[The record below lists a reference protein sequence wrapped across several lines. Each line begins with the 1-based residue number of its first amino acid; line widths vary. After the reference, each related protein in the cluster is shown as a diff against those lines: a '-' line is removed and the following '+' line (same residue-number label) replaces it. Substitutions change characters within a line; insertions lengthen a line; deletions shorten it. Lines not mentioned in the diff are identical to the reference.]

1 MLDIRF
7 VLDNVDLVRQNTRDR
22 YANADV
28 DKTVDLYEQLK
39 EKRRHLEE
47 AQHRSNQISGQFKG
61 ADETTRER
69 LKNEV
74 TGLKQTMATLKEE
87 IIVVEK
93 GYTEE
98 MLKIPN
104 LVAPDVPSGKD
115 ERGNMPVKYIGEP
128 TKFGFKP
135 LDHVEL
141 GKKLDILD
149 FEAAAKVTGS
159 KFYFLKNEAV
169 LLELGLIRY
178 ALELAIKH
186 GFTPV
191 TTPEIARDEIITASG
206 FSPRGPESQIY
217 SLTEGSLSL
226 IGTAEIT
233 IGGYLA
239 KTVIPEENLPIRISG
254 VSHCFRTEAGSG
266 GRESK
271 GLYRVH
277 QFSKVELYQFVHPDK
292 SATAHEE
299 MLAIEEEFYQALKL
313 PYRVL
318 LMCKGDL
325 GTPAYRKY
333 DIEAWMPFVGE
344 GGGYGEV
351 TSASNCTDFQARRL
365 NTKFRNSVT
374 GKTVQLLLS
383 LDRCSPSLRTTSRLT
398 EPCLSQ
404 KFFMPTRVCSPS
416 NQRAGSSN
424 CNDPK
429 FPNKGGMIWTKQT
442 CLSIRRERPL
452 STTPNSRLSNA
463 RALVTRTR
471 SATHLQKKCRKRT
484 P

>member
-7 VLDNVDLVRQNTRDR
+7 VLENVDMVRQNTRER

-28 DKTVDLYEQLK
+28 DKTVAFYVQLK
-39 EKRRHLEE
+39 QKRQDLEK
-47 AQHRSNQISGQFKG
+47 AKHRSNQISEQFRG
-61 ADETTRER
+61 ADEATRGQ
-69 LKNEV
+69 LKSEAA
-74 TGLKQTMATLKEE
+74 GLKQTMATLKEE
-87 IIVVEK
+87 IVVAEK
-93 GYTEE
+93 CYTEE

-104 LVAPDVPSGKD
+104 LVASDVPQGKD
-115 ERGNMPVKYIGEP
+115 EKGNIPIKFVGEP
-128 TKFGFKP
+128 TKFAFKP

-169 LLELGLIRY
+169 LLELGLIHL
-178 ALELAIKH
+178 ALKLAIKR
-186 GFTPV
+186 GFTPI
-191 TTPEIARDEIITASG
+191 TTPELARDEIITASG

-217 SLTEGSLSL
+217 SLTDGALSL
-226 IGTAEIT
+226 IGTSEIT
-233 IGGYLA
+233 IGGYMA
-239 KTVIPEENLPIRISG
+239 DTVITEEELPIRISG

-277 QFSKVELYQFVHPDK
+277 QFSKVELYQFVHPSK

-299 MLAIEEEFYQALKL
+299 MLAIEEEYYQSLNL

-333 DIEAWMPFVGE
+333 DIEAWMPFINE

-365 NTKFRNSVT
+365 NTRYKDNVT
-374 GKTVQLLLS
+374 GKTSFVHTLNG
-383 LDRCSPSLRTTSRLT
+383 TA
-398 EPCLSQ
+398 
-404 KFFMPTRVCSPS
+404 V
-416 NQRAGSSN
+416 A
-424 CNDPK
+424 
-429 FPNKGGMIWTKQT
+429 
-442 CLSIRRERPL
+442 
-452 STTPNSRLSNA
+452 
-463 RALVTRTR
+463 VTRTML
-471 SATHLQKKCRKRT
+471 AILENNQQADGTVLIPEVLQDLTGIKSIKPKNRRF
-484 P
+484 

>member
-7 VLDNVDLVRQNTRDR
+7 VLDNIDLVRQNTRDR
-22 YANADV
+22 HANADV
-28 DKTVDLYEQLK
+28 DKTVGLYEQLK

-47 AQHRSNQISGQFKG
+47 AQHRSNQISRQFKG
-61 ADETTRER
+61 SNETTREQF
-69 LKNEV
+69 KSEV
-74 TGLKQTMATLKEE
+74 ASLRQTIATLKEE
-87 IIVVEK
+87 IAVIEQK
-93 GYTEE
+93 YTEE

-115 ERGNMPVKYIGEP
+115 ERDNMPVKYMGEP

-141 GKKLDILD
+141 GRKLDILD
-149 FEAAAKVTGS
+149 FEAAARVTGS

-277 QFSKVELYQFVHPDK
+277 QFSKVELYQFVHPNK
-292 SATAHEE
+292 SAIAHEE

-365 NTKFRNSVT
+365 NTKFRNSAT
-374 GKTVQLLLS
+374 GKTDFVHTLNG
-383 LDRCSPSLRTTSRLT
+383 TA
-398 EPCLSQ
+398 
-404 KFFMPTRVCSPS
+404 V
-416 NQRAGSSN
+416 A
-424 CNDPK
+424 
-429 FPNKGGMIWTKQT
+429 I
-442 CLSIRRERPL
+442 
-452 STTPNSRLSNA
+452 
-463 RALVTRTR
+463 TRTML
-471 SATHLQKKCRKRT
+471 AILENNQQADGTVLIPEVLHAYTGLQSIKPKSKKF
-484 P
+484 

>member
-7 VLDNVDLVRQNTRDR
+7 ILENVDLVQQNARDR
-22 YANADV
+22 NSNADIS
-28 DKTVDLYEQLK
+28 KTVALYEQLK
-39 EKRRHLEE
+39 QKRQNLEGV
-47 AQHRSNQISGQFKG
+47 QHRLNQFAKQFKSVD
-61 ADETTRER
+61 AVTREQLR
-69 LKNEV
+69 TEVANLKR
-74 TGLKQTMATLKEE
+74 TTTTLKEE
-87 IIVVEK
+87 IMAVEK
-93 GYTEE
+93 RYVEE

-104 LVAPDVPSGKD
+104 LAAPDVPSGKD
-115 ERGNMPVKYIGEP
+115 ESGNIPIKFFGKP
-128 TKFGFKP
+128 TRFSFKP
-135 LDHVEL
+135 LDHLEL

-159 KFYFLKNEAV
+159 KFYFLKNEGV

-178 ALELAIKH
+178 AIDLAIKH

-191 TTPEIARDEIITASG
+191 TTPEITRDEIITASG

-217 SLTEGSLSL
+217 SLTEGALSL
-226 IGTAEIT
+226 IGTSEIT

-239 KTVIPEENLPIRISG
+239 ETMIPGENLPIKISG

-292 SATAHEE
+292 SAAAHEE

-325 GTPAYRKY
+325 GAPAYKKY
-333 DIEAWMPFVGE
+333 DIEVWMPFIGE
-344 GGGYGEV
+344 DGGYGEV

-365 NTKFRNSVT
+365 NIKFKNSAT
-374 GKTVQLLLS
+374 GKTDFIHTLNGTAV
-383 LDRCSPSLRTTSRLT
+383 
-398 EPCLSQ
+398 
-404 KFFMPTRVCSPS
+404 
-416 NQRAGSSN
+416 A
-424 CNDPK
+424 
-429 FPNKGGMIWTKQT
+429 
-442 CLSIRRERPL
+442 
-452 STTPNSRLSNA
+452 
-463 RALVTRTR
+463 VTRTML
-471 SATHLQKKCRKRT
+471 AILENNQQADGTVLIPEVLQAYTGLQSIKPKDKKF
-484 P
+484 

>member
-7 VLDNVDLVRQNTRDR
+7 VLENVDLVRQNTRER

-28 DKTVDLYEQLK
+28 DKVVALYGQLK
-39 EKRRHLEE
+39 QKRRTLEE
-47 AQHRSNQISGQFKG
+47 TQRRSNQISEQFKG
-61 ADETTRER
+61 ADEVTKKQ
-69 LKNEV
+69 LKTEV
-74 TGLKQTMATLKEE
+74 AGLKQTMAVLKEE
-87 IIVVEK
+87 VEVVEK
-93 GYTEE
+93 EYTEE
-98 MLKIPN
+98 VLKIPN
-104 LVAPDVPSGKD
+104 LVAPDVPQGKD
-115 ERGNMPVKYIGEP
+115 EHGNVPIKHFGEP
-128 TKFGFKP
+128 TRFGFKP

-141 GKKLDILD
+141 GKKLDIFD

-186 GFTPV
+186 GFTPM

-226 IGTAEIT
+226 IGTSEIT
-233 IGGYLA
+233 IGGFMS
-239 KTVIPEENLPIRISG
+239 KTVIPEDQLPIKISG

-292 SATAHEE
+292 SAVAHEE

-365 NTKFRNSVT
+365 NTKFKNGVT
-374 GKTVQLLLS
+374 GKTDFVHTLNG
-383 LDRCSPSLRTTSRLT
+383 TA
-398 EPCLSQ
+398 
-404 KFFMPTRVCSPS
+404 V
-416 NQRAGSSN
+416 A
-424 CNDPK
+424 
-429 FPNKGGMIWTKQT
+429 
-442 CLSIRRERPL
+442 
-452 STTPNSRLSNA
+452 
-463 RALVTRTR
+463 VTRTML
-471 SATHLQKKCRKRT
+471 AILENNQQADGTVLIPEVLHAYTGLQFIKPKGRKF
-484 P
+484 

>member
-7 VLDNVDLVRQNTRDR
+7 ILNNVDMVRQNTQDR
-22 YANADV
+22 NANADV
-28 DKTVDLYEQLK
+28 DKTISLYGQLK
-39 EKRRHLEE
+39 QKRRSLED
-47 AQHRSNQISGQFKG
+47 AQHRSNQISEQFKG
-61 ADETTRER
+61 ADEATREQ
-69 LKNEV
+69 LKIEV
-74 TGLKQTMATLKEE
+74 AGLKQTMTTLKEE
-87 IIVVEK
+87 ISVVEK
-93 GYTEE
+93 EYTEE
-98 MLKIPN
+98 VLKIPN

-115 ERGNMPVKYIGEP
+115 EYGNVPIKHVGEP

-169 LLELGLIRY
+169 LLELGLIRF
-178 ALELAIKH
+178 ALDLAIKH

-191 TTPEIARDEIITASG
+191 TTPELARDEIITASG

-217 SLTEGSLSL
+217 SLTEGGLSL

-239 KTVIPEENLPIRISG
+239 KTVIPEEDLPIKISG

-292 SATAHEE
+292 SAAAHEE

-344 GGGYGEV
+344 SGGYGEV

-365 NTKFRNSVT
+365 STKFKNSVS
-374 GKTVQLLLS
+374 GKTDFVHTLNG
-383 LDRCSPSLRTTSRLT
+383 TA
-398 EPCLSQ
+398 
-404 KFFMPTRVCSPS
+404 V
-416 NQRAGSSN
+416 A
-424 CNDPK
+424 
-429 FPNKGGMIWTKQT
+429 
-442 CLSIRRERPL
+442 
-452 STTPNSRLSNA
+452 
-463 RALVTRTR
+463 VTRTMLAIIENNQQADGTVLIPEVLHPYVGVQ
-471 SATHLQKKCRKRT
+471 SIKPKSKKF
-484 P
+484 

>member
-7 VLDNVDLVRQNTRDR
+7 ILENIDLVRQNTRER

-28 DKTVDLYEQLK
+28 DKTVALYEQLK
-39 EKRRHLEE
+39 QKRQNLEE
-47 AQHRSNQISGQFKG
+47 AQRRSNQISEQFKNS
-61 ADETTRER
+61 DETTRQQ
-69 LKNEV
+69 LKAEV

-87 IIVVEK
+87 IAVVEK
-93 GYTEE
+93 EYTEE
-98 MLKIPN
+98 VLKIPN
-104 LVAPDVPSGKD
+104 LVAPDVPIGKD
-115 ERGNMPVKYIGEP
+115 EHGNVPIKHLGEP
-128 TKFGFKP
+128 TRFSFKP
-135 LDHVEL
+135 LDHVDL

-186 GFTPV
+186 GFTPI

-217 SLTEGSLSL
+217 SLTEGALSL

-233 IGGYLA
+233 IGGFLA
-239 KTVIPEENLPIRISG
+239 KTVVPEEELPIKISG
-254 VSHCFRTEAGSG
+254 FSHCFRTEAGSS

-292 SATAHEE
+292 SAAAHEE

-325 GTPAYRKY
+325 GTPAYKKY
-333 DIEAWMPFVGE
+333 DIEVWMPFVGE

-351 TSASNCTDFQARRL
+351 TSTSNCTDFQARRL
-365 NTKFRNSVT
+365 NTKFKNSVT
-374 GKTVQLLLS
+374 GKTNFVHTLNG
-383 LDRCSPSLRTTSRLT
+383 TA
-398 EPCLSQ
+398 
-404 KFFMPTRVCSPS
+404 V
-416 NQRAGSSN
+416 A
-424 CNDPK
+424 
-429 FPNKGGMIWTKQT
+429 
-442 CLSIRRERPL
+442 
-452 STTPNSRLSNA
+452 
-463 RALVTRTR
+463 VTRTIL
-471 SATHLQKKCRKRT
+471 AILENNQQADGTVLIPEVLHAYTGLQSIKPKGRKF
-484 P
+484 

>member
-7 VLDNVDLVRQNTRDR
+7 ILKNIDLVRQNTRER

-28 DKTVDLYEQLK
+28 DKTVALYEQLK
-39 EKRRHLEE
+39 QKRQLLEA
-47 AQHRSNQISGQFKG
+47 AQHRSNQASEQFKN
-61 ADETTRER
+61 ADKAIREQLKAAVADLKQTIVT
-69 LKNEV
+69 LKNEITV
-74 TGLKQTMATLKEE
+74 LERN
-87 IIVVEK
+87 
-93 GYTEE
+93 YTEE
-98 MLKIPN
+98 ALKIPN
-104 LVAPDVPSGKD
+104 LVASDVPQGKD
-115 ERGNMPVKYIGEP
+115 EKGNIPIKFIGEP
-128 TKFGFKP
+128 TKFGFRP

-159 KFYFLKNEAV
+159 KFYYLKNEAV

-178 ALELAIKH
+178 ALELAIRH
-186 GFTPV
+186 GFTPMA
-191 TTPEIARDEIITASG
+191 TPEIARDEIITASG

-217 SLTEGSLSL
+217 SMTEGALSL
-226 IGTAEIT
+226 IGTSEIT
-233 IGGYLA
+233 IGGYMA
-239 KTVIPEENLPIRISG
+239 KTVIPEEDLPIKISG
-254 VSHCFRTEAGSG
+254 VSHCFRTEAGSS

-333 DIEAWMPFVGE
+333 DIEAWMPFIGE

-365 NTKFRNSVT
+365 NTKFKSSAT
-374 GKTVQLLLS
+374 GKTNFVHTLNG
-383 LDRCSPSLRTTSRLT
+383 T
-398 EPCLSQ
+398 
-404 KFFMPTRVCSPS
+404 VV
-416 NQRAGSSN
+416 A
-424 CNDPK
+424 
-429 FPNKGGMIWTKQT
+429 
-442 CLSIRRERPL
+442 
-452 STTPNSRLSNA
+452 
-463 RALVTRTR
+463 VTRTML
-471 SATHLQKKCRKRT
+471 AILENNQQADGTVLIPEVLHAYTGIQTIKPKYKKF
-484 P
+484 

>member
-7 VLDNVDLVRQNTRDR
+7 ILKNVDLIKQNTRER
-22 YANADV
+22 YANVDV
-28 DKTVDLYEQLK
+28 DKVVTLYGQLK
-39 EKRRHLEE
+39 QKRQSLEE
-47 AQHRSNQISGQFKG
+47 IQRRSNQIAGRFKS
-61 ADETTRER
+61 ADKTTRKQ
-69 LKNEV
+69 LKAEV
-74 TGLKQTMATLKEE
+74 VGLKQTIAVIKDE
-87 IIVVEK
+87 IVFVENE
-93 GYTEE
+93 YTEE

-104 LVAPDVPSGKD
+104 LVASDVPQGKD
-115 ERGNMPVKYIGEP
+115 EYGNVPIKYIGEP

-191 TTPEIARDEIITASG
+191 TTPEIARDKIITASG

-217 SLTEGSLSL
+217 SLTKGALSL
-226 IGTAEIT
+226 IGTSEIT
-233 IGGYLA
+233 LGGYMA
-239 KTVIPEENLPIRISG
+239 NAVIPEKNLPIKISG

-292 SATAHEE
+292 SAIVHEE
-299 MLAIEEEFYQALKL
+299 MLAIEEEFYQALEL

-333 DIEAWMPFVGE
+333 DIEAWMPFIGE

-365 NTKFRNSVT
+365 NTKFKNRVT
-374 GKTVQLLLS
+374 GKIDFVHTLNGTAV
-383 LDRCSPSLRTTSRLT
+383 
-398 EPCLSQ
+398 
-404 KFFMPTRVCSPS
+404 
-416 NQRAGSSN
+416 A
-424 CNDPK
+424 
-429 FPNKGGMIWTKQT
+429 
-442 CLSIRRERPL
+442 
-452 STTPNSRLSNA
+452 
-463 RALVTRTR
+463 VTRTIL
-471 SATHLQKKCRKRT
+471 AILENNQQADGTVLIPEILQDYTGLQYIKPKARKF
-484 P
+484 

>member
-7 VLDNVDLVRQNTRDR
+7 ILENVDLVRQNTQNRN
-22 YANADV
+22 ANADV
-28 DKTVDLYEQLK
+28 DKVVALYEQLK
-39 EKRRHLEE
+39 QKRQVLEK
-47 AQHRSNQISGQFKG
+47 AQFRSNQITGQFKD
-61 ADETTRER
+61 ADDVTRKQLR
-69 LKNEV
+69 NEAA
-74 TGLKQTMATLKEE
+74 GLKQTIATLKNE
-87 IIVVEK
+87 IAVIQTK
-93 GYTEE
+93 YTEE
-98 MLKIPN
+98 LLKIPN
-104 LVAPDVPSGKD
+104 LVAPDVPSGKSEHD
-115 ERGNMPVKYIGEP
+115 NVPIKHVGET

-149 FEAAAKVTGS
+149 FKAAAKVTGS

-169 LLELGLIRY
+169 LLELGLIRF
-178 ALELAIKH
+178 AIDLAIKH
-186 GFTPV
+186 KFTPV

-217 SLTEGSLSL
+217 SLTEGALSL

-239 KTVIPEENLPIRISG
+239 KTVIPEDDLPIKISG
-254 VSHCFRTEAGSG
+254 VSHCFRTEAGSA

-292 SATAHEE
+292 SAAAHEE

-365 NTKFRNSVT
+365 NTKFKNRTS
-374 GKTVQLLLS
+374 GKTEFVHTLNG
-383 LDRCSPSLRTTSRLT
+383 TA
-398 EPCLSQ
+398 
-404 KFFMPTRVCSPS
+404 V
-416 NQRAGSSN
+416 A
-424 CNDPK
+424 
-429 FPNKGGMIWTKQT
+429 
-442 CLSIRRERPL
+442 
-452 STTPNSRLSNA
+452 
-463 RALVTRTR
+463 VTRTML
-471 SATHLQKKCRKRT
+471 AILENNQQADGTVLIPEALYPYTGLQSIKPKRKRF
-484 P
+484 

>member
-7 VLDNVDLVRQNTRDR
+7 ILKNTDLVRQNTTDR
-22 YANADV
+22 NANANV
-28 DKTVDLYEQLK
+28 DRTVNLYKQLRK
-39 EKRRHLEE
+39 KKRSLEE
-47 AQHRSNQISGQFKG
+47 TQRRSKQISRKFKG
-61 ADETTRER
+61 ADAVVREQ
-69 LKNEV
+69 LKTEAAS
-74 TGLKQTMATLKEE
+74 LKQAMATLKEG
-87 IIVVEK
+87 IVVIEK
-93 GYTEE
+93 EYKEE
-98 MLKIPN
+98 ALKIPN

-115 ERGNMPVKYIGEP
+115 EHGNVPIKYVGEP
-128 TKFGFKP
+128 TKFDFKP

-169 LLELGLIRY
+169 LLELGLIRF
-178 ALELAIKH
+178 ALDLAIKH

-191 TTPEIARDEIITASG
+191 TTPELARDEIITASG
-206 FSPRGPESQIY
+206 FSPRGHESQIY
-217 SLTEGSLSL
+217 SLTEGALSL

-239 KTVIPEENLPIRISG
+239 KTVILEEDLPIKISG

-365 NTKFRNSVT
+365 NTKFKNSAS
-374 GKTVQLLLS
+374 GKTEFVHTLNG
-383 LDRCSPSLRTTSRLT
+383 TA
-398 EPCLSQ
+398 
-404 KFFMPTRVCSPS
+404 V
-416 NQRAGSSN
+416 A
-424 CNDPK
+424 
-429 FPNKGGMIWTKQT
+429 
-442 CLSIRRERPL
+442 
-452 STTPNSRLSNA
+452 
-463 RALVTRTR
+463 VTRTMLAILENNQQAD
-471 SATHLQKKCRKRT
+471 ATVLIPEVLQSYTGLQFIKPKDKKF
-484 P
+484 